1 MVAFNAIFEANNMW
15 EKLND
20 LPLKDPWIFPQHT
33 EGIPEK
39 PLGRHFT
46 DMGHHSDLSQIIAY
60 TFAFITPPANSKEAI
75 ECSRS

>member
-20 LPLKDPWIFPQHT
+20 LPLKDPWIFPRHT
-33 EGIPEK
+33 EGIPKES
-39 PLGRHFT
+39 LGRHFT
-46 DMGHHSDLSQIIAY
+46 DIDHHSDLSQITAY
-60 TFAFITPPANSKEAI
+60 TFAFIAAPANSKGAM